1 MIHFIK
7 EREMNAYC
15 NFAGIG
21 LIPWGP
27 VAGGHLCRPIGS
39 TSSARL
45 DANKERPQKFS
56 DSDKAIISRVEEVA
70 KQNNW
75 SMAQVALAWINDKVA
90 SPIVGFSSV

>member
-1 MIHFIK
+1 
-7 EREMNAYC
+7 MNAYC

-21 LIPWGP
+21 LIPWSP

-45 DANKERPQKFS
+45 EAQKRSFS
-56 DSDKAIISRVEEVA
+56 EADKSIINRVEEIS
-70 KQNNW
+70 KKNNW
-75 SMAQVALAWINDKVA
+75 SMAQVALAWIDGKVT